1 MALWEYKIIQ
11 FPALDDPEE
20 ILNGL
25 GSDRWELVSVNN
37 QANDL
42 VAFLKRELVYGVLSD
57 TRPVMASSSPRVPA
71 YVAPTQATIRVPAFQ
86 DPRTEGWVDTGLD
99 VEGEYV
105 GLSSSIQGDIVISSG
120 VQVGPE
126 GDEEN
131 TILNESIGLE
141 LPIGCLVAKVGE
153 SGKIE
158 PVYFSGF
165 LATEDQGRLYL
176 TVNDLEYENNES
188 EFIVNIGLL

>member
-11 FPALDDPEE
+11 FVASDDPEDV
-20 ILNGL
+20 LNRL
-25 GSDRWELVSVNN
+25 GSDRWELVSVSN
-37 QANDL
+37 QSNEL
-42 VAFLKRELVYGVLSD
+42 VGFLKRELVYGVSSEA
-57 TRPVMASSSPRVPA
+57 RPDITASSPRVPA
-71 YVAPTQATIRVPAFQ
+71 YVAPTQATIRVPASQ
-86 DPRTEGWVDTGLD
+86 NPTTDGWVDTGLD
-99 VEGEYV
+99 VDGDYV
-105 GLSSSIQGDIVISSG
+105 GFSFSIQGDIVISSG

-131 TILNESIGLE
+131 TIVNESIGLE

-153 SGKIE
+153 VGKIE

-165 LATEDQGRLYL
+165 LATEDKGRLYL
-176 TVNDLEYENNES
+176 TINDLEYEYNES